1 MLIGIWVRSHITTW
15 TGVTKYTL
23 DDGGSSKSKIET
35 GRLVARL
42 QSYGP
47 LLGFVA
53 GQWGEGSKDL
63 HWFIQTCA
71 EARAAHIS
79 RTSGQDVSE
88 KKLGT
93 IVSQYRRL
101 VSTTACRAQ
110 ALCLLE
116 RISLITPEAKAAADR
131 RVLTMRRDEQ
141 LRQERRSQWMAQLS

>member
-1 MLIGIWVRSHITTW
+1 M
-15 TGVTKYTL
+15 
-23 DDGGSSKSKIET
+23 
-35 GRLVARL
+35 L

-141 LRQERRSQWMAQLS
+141 LRQERRSQWMAQLSRPGAGKRGDCHTLL